1 MAAAT
6 SPMAGEA
13 AWVTDHCGQPP
24 GGVCVSSASM
34 GEVVVVVDDGLL
46 RSFSSHPIPTVWKDG
61 EASGESLAR
70 HSVLAPATT
79 TPDGVVYHVGGVAVD
94 AS

>member
-1 MAAAT
+1 
-6 SPMAGEA
+6 
-13 AWVTDHCGQPP
+13 
-24 GGVCVSSASM
+24 
-34 GEVVVVVDDGLL
+34 VVVVDDGLL